1 MTYPRLQVTHTL
13 SKNKTTLG
21 TITKWGFI
29 TDNIIY
35 GTFETP
41 YKYLEVNHYYSYGDS
56 MQQIVLLLSEDDKH
70 DSIELQVPNDCTIES
85 INYVALKWTYQ
96 IYVIVSS
103 DKSKLNYDLAK
114 KADIATLCD
123 STYTDE
129 EIEKLNTK

>member
-1 MTYPRLQVTHTL
+1 MTYPRLSVNHTL
-13 SKNKTTLG
+13 SKNKKTLG

-41 YKYLEVNHYYSYGDS
+41 MKYLDVNHYYSYGNGL
-56 MQQIVLLLSEDDKH
+56 QQIVLLLKQDDNH

-85 INYVALKWTYQ
+85 VNYVALKWTYQ

-103 DKSKLNYDLAK
+103 DKSKLNYDLAN

-129 EIEKLNTK
+129 EIEKLNNK